1 MSNCLLKLANAD
13 IQYVANYQHPNLTQ
27 FTCSP
32 LHYNQKMVSPEG
44 INISTVLDEKLVHV
58 HFHHQRERETS
69 YSVLQVVE
77 NFDCIARVADI
88 VHK

>member
-1 MSNCLLKLANAD
+1 
-13 IQYVANYQHPNLTQ
+13 
-27 FTCSP
+27 
-32 LHYNQKMVSPEG
+32 MVSPEG

-77 NFDCIARVADI
+77 NFDCIACVADI